1 MSRRAALWVA
11 FVLVHALILWLGF
24 AYPNE
29 PMGDVY
35 RVYEPWSLQAL
46 EGRGIVGITEPWVY
60 PQLALIPMVLA
71 HAFAPIAGYIVG
83 WGLLVTALDAAAFA
97 VLVGRGMSAGRRTAA
112 WFWLASIVLLGP
124 VGLYRLE
131 VVTVALSIVGCL
143 WLVGRPWAG
152 SMLLAVATWMKVWPA
167 ALLLAAVIAVRSVQ
181 RRGEIIAGALVV
193 SALTLI
199 AVVLAGGAGNALGF
213 VGEQTT
219 RGLQVE
225 SPAAMPYL
233 WGAVVG
239 APGFEVAYSF
249 ELLTFQVAGPAVDTV
264 VAVMTPA
271 LIVAI
276 AGVAVIGAV
285 KTARGVSFA
294 ALFPPLSLALVAGFI
309 ALNKVGS
316 PQYLAWLV
324 PSIVVGIVLRRRVWA
339 GPAVLALVAAALTQ
353 LVYPLL
359 YTGILSPEPVA
370 VTVLILRNLVVC
382 ALFVWMVVRVAR
394 LQAPARRRSGVVD
407 AVASAS

>member
-46 EGRGIVGITEPWVY
+46 EGRTIVGITEPWVY
-60 PQLALIPMVLA
+60 PQLALVPMVLA

-83 WGLLVTALDAAAFA
+83 WGLLVTALDAVAFA
-97 VLVGRGMSAGRRTAA
+97 VLVGRGMSVGRRTAA
-112 WFWLASIVLLGP
+112 WCWLGFIALLGP

-131 VVTVALSIVGCL
+131 AVTVALSIVGCL

-167 ALLLAAVIAVRSVQ
+167 ALLLAAVIAVRSV
-181 RRGEIIAGALVV
+181 RRGGEIVAGALVV

-199 AVVLAGGAGNALGF
+199 AVVLAGGAEDALGF

-233 WGAVVG
+233 WGAVIG
-239 APGFEVAYSF
+239 APGFEVAYSR
-249 ELLTFQVAGPAVDTV
+249 ELLTFQVAGPAVDIV

-285 KTARGVSFA
+285 KAARGVSFA
-294 ALFPPLSLALVAGFI
+294 ALFPSLSLALVAGFI

-324 PSIVVGIVLRRRVWA
+324 PSIVIGIVLRRRVWA
-339 GPAVLALVAAALTQ
+339 GPAALALVAAALTQ

-359 YTGILSPEPVA
+359 YAGILSPEPVA
-370 VTVLILRNLVVC
+370 VTVLTLRNLVVW

-394 LQAPARRRSGVVD
+394 LQAPVRRRSRVVD
-407 AVASAS
+407 AVASAC

>member
-97 VLVGRGMSAGRRTAA
+97 VLVGRGMSAARRTAA

-131 VVTVALSIVGCL
+131 AVTVALSIVGCL

-167 ALLLAAVIAVRSVQ
+167 ALLLAAVIAVRSVR

-233 WGAVVG
+233 WGAVIG

-285 KTARGVSFA
+285 KAARGVSFA

-339 GPAVLALVAAALTQ
+339 GPAALALVAAALTQ

-359 YTGILSPEPVA
+359 YTGILGPEPVA
-370 VTVLILRNLVVC
+370 VTVLTLRNLVVW

-394 LQAPARRRSGVVD
+394 LEAPVRRRSGVVD
-407 AVASAS
+407 AVTSAS

>member
-46 EGRGIVGITEPWVY
+46 EGRTIVGITEPWVY
-60 PQLALIPMVLA
+60 PQLALVPMVLA

-83 WGLLVTALDAAAFA
+83 WGLLVTALDAVAFA
-97 VLVGRGMSAGRRTAA
+97 VLVGRGVSVGRRTAA
-112 WFWLASIVLLGP
+112 WCWLGFIALLGP

-131 VVTVALSIVGCL
+131 AVTVALSIVGCL

-167 ALLLAAVIAVRSVQ
+167 ALLLAAVIAVRSV
-181 RRGEIIAGALVV
+181 RRGGEIVAGALVV

-199 AVVLAGGAGNALGF
+199 AVVLAGGAEDALGF

-233 WGAVVG
+233 WGAVIG
-239 APGFEVAYSF
+239 APGFEVAYSR
-249 ELLTFQVAGPAVDTV
+249 ELLTFQVAGPAVDIV
-264 VAVMTPA
+264 VAVMTPG

-285 KTARGVSFA
+285 KAARGVSFA
-294 ALFPPLSLALVAGFI
+294 ALFPSLSLALVAGFI

-324 PSIVVGIVLRRRVWA
+324 PSIVIGIVLRRRVWA
-339 GPAVLALVAAALTQ
+339 GPAALALVAAALTQ

-359 YTGILSPEPVA
+359 YAGILSPEPVA
-370 VTVLILRNLVVC
+370 VTVLTLRNLVVW

-394 LQAPARRRSGVVD
+394 LQAPVRRRSRVVD
-407 AVASAS
+407 AVASAC